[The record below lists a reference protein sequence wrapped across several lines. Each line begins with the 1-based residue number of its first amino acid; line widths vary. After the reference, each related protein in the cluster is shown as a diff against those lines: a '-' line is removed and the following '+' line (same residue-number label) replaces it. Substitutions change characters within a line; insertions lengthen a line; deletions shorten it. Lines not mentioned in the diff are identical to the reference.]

1 MDKIEKAYDGFDKLI
16 GENGIRNMSA
26 HTKDLVK
33 QQRELLKSLKE
44 ITPALNDALGSIG
57 KLDLSSLANVFKNIS

>member
-33 QQRELLKSLKE
+33 QQKELLKSLKE
-44 ITPALNDALGSIG
+44 ITALNEALGSIG